1 MGHAMK
7 ISVSRRKTCRLCD
20 GTKLELVVPL
30 LPTPVAEKYVT
41 RENLHEQQ
49 ESYPLDLYMCLEC
62 GHVQLLDV
70 VDPKFLFSDF
80 TYASANTKALVQNFE
95 ETAEATCSRYHV
107 APKSLVVDIG
117 SNDGSLLRCFQKR
130 GMRVLGVDPATE
142 IAQRAIDAGI
152 PTIVDFLTADLA
164 QKIRKEHG
172 PAAVVCAFNVYAHA
186 DDLAGMTDSIRGL
199 MGPDG
204 VFVFEISYLLDVLDR
219 MLLGTIFHEHLSYHS
234 IKPMVAFLR
243 RHGMELI
250 DVQRVMIQGGSVVG
264 TAQAIGGPHPVSPSV
279 KELLDLEEARGLDRP
294 ATLKKFAT
302 QLQDVKRELGDMITN
317 LQRQGK
323 TIWGYG
329 AARSG
334 TTLISQMKLGKVIS
348 FIVDDSPD
356 KQSKYS
362 PGDHIPIL
370 PSKALYERKPD
381 YAFILAWIHA
391 PKIIENN
398 QAFLKQGGKFI
409 LCFPKIQ
416 IIGAEQGLKK

>member
-1 MGHAMK
+1 MRHALK
-7 ISVSRRKTCRLCD
+7 ISVSRRKICRLCD
-20 GTKLELVVPL
+20 GAKLELVVPL

-41 RENLHEQQ
+41 REHLHEQQ
-49 ESYPLDLYMCLEC
+49 ETYPLDLYMCLEC
-62 GHVQLLDV
+62 GHIQLLDV
-70 VDPKFLFSDF
+70 VDPEFLFRDF

-95 ETAEATCSRYHV
+95 ETAETTCSRYGV
-107 APKSLVVDIG
+107 APKGLVVDIG
-117 SNDGSLLRCFQKR
+117 SNDGSLLRCFQRR
-130 GMRVLGVDPATE
+130 GRRVLGVDPAAE
-142 IAQRAIDAGI
+142 IARRAIDSGI
-152 PTIVDFLTADLA
+152 PTIVDFLTPEVA
-164 QKIRKEHG
+164 QTIRSEHG
-172 PAAVVCAFNVYAHA
+172 LAAVVCAFNVFAHA
-186 DDLAGMTDSIRGL
+186 DDLAGMTDSIREL
-199 MGPDG
+199 MAPDG
-204 VFVFEISYLLDVLDR
+204 VFVFEISYLLDVVDR

-234 IKPMVAFLR
+234 LKPFVAFLR

-264 TAQAIGGPHPVSPSV
+264 TAQLIGGPHPVSPSV
-279 KELLDLEEARGLDRP
+279 RELLEVEEARGLDRP

-302 QLQDVKRELGDMITN
+302 QLQDVKRQLGDMITD
-317 LQRQGK
+317 LRRQGK

-334 TTLISQMKLGKVIS
+334 TTLISQMKLGNVIS
-348 FIVDDSPD
+348 VIVDDSPD
-356 KQSKYS
+356 KQDKYS

-391 PKIIENN
+391 PKIVENN

-409 LCFPKIQ
+409 LCFPEIQ